1 MSSAVRDLIAAGPQ
15 AVVQAAGRAVGL
27 EIRKN
32 GPSARDDLRL
42 ARFLADQRI
51 ALVLD
56 IGANRGQFATG
67 LFAAGYAGRIV
78 SFEALPI
85 AHVALTA
92 AAARND
98 RWAVAPAGALSDA
111 AGEVEFNVN
120 SADATSSLLKASAES
135 LDTIPGIR
143 PQSLVRVATRRLD
156 DVAADYGVGT
166 VPTFLKIDVQ
176 GGEALVLA
184 GAQATLEQVAGLV
197 IELSFTQLYAGQ
209 PLAFDVLN
217 PLLAMGFVVHDI
229 APAYRDPA
237 TFRLHQA
244 DVVLFHPDRLRS

>member
-1 MSSAVRDLIAAGPQ
+1 MSSSLRDLFAAGPQ

-42 ARFLADQRI
+42 AKFLADQRI

-85 AHVALTA
+85 AHAVLTA

-120 SADATSSLLKASAES
+120 SADATSSLLKASVES
-135 LDTIPGIR
+135 LDTILGIR
-143 PQSLVRVATRRLD
+143 PQSTVRVATRRLD
-156 DVAADYGVGT
+156 DG
-166 VPTFLKIDVQ
+166 
-176 GGEALVLA
+176 
-184 GAQATLEQVAGLV
+184 
-197 IELSFTQLYAGQ
+197 
-209 PLAFDVLN
+209 
-217 PLLAMGFVVHDI
+217 
-229 APAYRDPA
+229 
-237 TFRLHQA
+237 
-244 DVVLFHPDRLRS
+244 